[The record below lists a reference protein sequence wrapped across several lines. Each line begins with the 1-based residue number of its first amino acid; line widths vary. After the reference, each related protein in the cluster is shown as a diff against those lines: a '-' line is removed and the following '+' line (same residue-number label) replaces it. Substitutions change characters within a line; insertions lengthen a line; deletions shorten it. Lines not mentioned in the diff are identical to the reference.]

1 MEAEKKQVRKK
12 NGSKMRTLWISE
24 KNIKRMRKLRLIP
37 KEPDDSVLDRMLN
50 KVEKVGLNE

>member
-1 MEAEKKQVRKK
+1 MPEEKRERKK
-12 NGSKMRTLWISE
+12 NGAKMRTLWVSE
-24 KNIKRMRKLRLIP
+24 RNIKRLRKLRLIP